1 MWSGP
6 VGLGAMRQR
15 MVTPPLSVKSANRDD
30 PVAETPRRSD
40 DLELVALG
48 LAQERGADGRAD
60 RHLPADGIGLVRAH
74 HRVRRLDAVVL
85 DDDGGAEPDAALV
98 RAPLDDLDVAQELL
112 DGLDPTLQEGL
123 LAARLL
129 VLRVLLEVAQLAG
142 GLDASHDSRPRH
154 GRQLTELGAECGEA
168 GFGEASR
175 RPDGVPALRRRR
187 AVGGGAR
194 AAQHAFGAQ
203 DAGGPARRR
212 AAGRGPRRRGTALGR
227 GRGADRL
234 GGGEPAAGAPGPAPA
249 PPPLFPRPPRSPPTS
264 PAAGRARRA
273 S

>member
-74 HRVRRLDAVVL
+74 HRVR
-85 DDDGGAEPDAALV
+85 
-98 RAPLDDLDVAQELL
+98 LL

-142 GLDASHDSRPRH
+142 GLDAGHDSRPRH
-154 GRQLTELGAECGEA
+154 GRQLTEL
-168 GFGEASR
+168 R
-175 RPDGVPALRRRR
+175 
-187 AVGGGAR
+187 
-194 AAQHAFGAQ
+194 
-203 DAGGPARRR
+203 
-212 AAGRGPRRRGTALGR
+212 
-227 GRGADRL
+227 
-234 GGGEPAAGAPGPAPA
+234 
-249 PPPLFPRPPRSPPTS
+249 
-264 PAAGRARRA
+264 
-273 S
+273 

>member
-30 PVAETPRRSD
+30 PAAETPRRS
-40 DLELVALG
+40 
-48 LAQERGADGRAD
+48 
-60 RHLPADGIGLVRAH
+60 GLVRAH
-74 HRVRRLDAVVL
+74 PRVRRRDAVVL

-98 RAPLDDLDVAQELL
+98 GAPLDDIDVAQELL
-112 DGLDPTLQEGL
+112 DGLDASLQEGL

-142 GLDASHDSRPRH
+142 GLDAGHDSRPRH

-168 GFGEASR
+168 GLGEASR

-187 AVGGGAR
+187 AVGGGSR

-203 DAGGPARRR
+203 HAGGPARPP
-212 AAGRGPRRRGTALGR
+212 GPR
-227 GRGADRL
+227 
-234 GGGEPAAGAPGPAPA
+234 
-249 PPPLFPRPPRSPPTS
+249 
-264 PAAGRARRA
+264 
-273 S
+273 